1 MKYISLD
8 SLLKK
13 YIENSSIDF
22 CTDDST
28 YGFVLGL
35 TTHTNSKIIIKLNL
49 NYFSP
54 YGKSGESKIRSRS
67 RKRGTKKNQNIDDLR
82 REVSNQL
89 EFSKLSSAIPRIRD
103 SAILQR
109 EDAIKFS
116 NALNSLEG
124 NCEEL
129 QYWTTHLIS
138 QLNLLNQQQ
147 EYDFETKTGVII
159 MDSVGDLTLDDI
171 VNEKYTDKQKES
183 LQKHTKTSYSIAE
196 TFKGKGRALLLSL
209 LWMGIL
215 HGDPHMENF
224 RVDST
229 TGKLYL
235 IDFGSSIDFGSGV
248 RHLPKYLRK
257 SAKAKKEFSSIKKD
271 VVKWLPVNKNLT
283 EYGFTAQYKDMFDK
297 KQPNIT
303 ISKKLLEHTIVKA
316 DPRQNG
322 ELLTWDDMKNNKRW
336 ILYNNGYR
344 WIVDIDNDEWKLMIQ
359 HAIINESF
367 PEIEVKAS
375 SKSSGFSLKVPEIS
389 NRSLNR
395 VTKKLNLDS
404 SRNSNRFTRKSR
416 SSQSYFRN
424 LLKSSSRPELIKL
437 AKKTNTPIRKEN
449 SRISTLKKNDIIDK
463 LLDNSIDDLY
473 TIKEELENSSHN
485 TTQRVT
491 RSRTAS
497 TRKQLNI

>member
-1 MKYISLD
+1 MKYISLN

-13 YIENSSIDF
+13 YIEHSTIDF
-22 CTDDST
+22 CTDDSA

-35 TTHTNSKIIIKLNL
+35 TTHNNRKIIIKLNL

-54 YGKSGESKIRSRS
+54 YGKAGEPKIRSGS
-67 RKRGTKKNQNIDDLR
+67 RKRGTKKNQNIEDLR
-82 REVSNQL
+82 REVSNQI
-89 EFSKLSSAIPRIRD
+89 EFTKFSTAIPPIRD

-116 NALNSLEG
+116 NALEELQG

-129 QYWTTHLIS
+129 QYWTAHLIS
-138 QLNLLNQQQ
+138 QLNLLNEQQKY
-147 EYDFETKTGVII
+147 EFETKTGVII

-171 VNEKYTDKQKES
+171 VNEKYTDEQRQS
-183 LQKHTKTSYSIAE
+183 LQKHTKSRYSIAE
-196 TFKGKGRALLLSL
+196 TFKGKARALLLSL

-215 HGDPHMENF
+215 HGDPHMENI
-224 RVDST
+224 RVDSSN
-229 TGKLYL
+229 GKLYL
-235 IDFGSSIDFGSGV
+235 IDFGASIDFGSGA

-257 SAKAKKEFSSIKKD
+257 STDAKKEFSSIKKR
-271 VVKWLPVNKNLT
+271 VNQWLPLTKNLT
-283 EYGFTAQYKDMFDK
+283 ENGFTAQYKDVFDI
-297 KQPNIT
+297 KQPNIH
-303 ISKKLLEHTIVKA
+303 ISKKLLEDTIVKA

-322 ELLTWDDMKNNKRW
+322 QLLTWNKMDNDKRW
-336 ILYNNGYR
+336 DLYHSGYK
-344 WIVDIDNDEWKLMIQ
+344 WIVDIDSNDDWKVMIQ
-359 HAIINESF
+359 HAIINEPF
-367 PEIEVKAS
+367 PEIDVKAS
-375 SKSSGFSLKVPEIS
+375 SRSSGFSLKVPENS

-395 VTKKLNLDS
+395 FTRKNNLDS
-404 SRNSNRFTRKSR
+404 SRHSNRFTRKSR

-449 SRISTLKKNDIIDK
+449 SSYSRLKKNEIIDK

-473 TIKEELENSSHN
+473 TIQEELENSSHN
-485 TTQRVT
+485 TTQRET

-497 TRKQLNI
+497 TRKI